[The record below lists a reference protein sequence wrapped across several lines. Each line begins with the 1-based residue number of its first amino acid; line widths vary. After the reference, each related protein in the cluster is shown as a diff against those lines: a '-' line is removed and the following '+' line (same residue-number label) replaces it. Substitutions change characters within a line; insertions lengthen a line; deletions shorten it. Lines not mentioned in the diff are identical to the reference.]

1 MPNARSACMND
12 RAFWHSDPEALLA
25 NAAMALEAKRAIGN
39 LIGRDWSY
47 VDRHLGAVLLDAVR
61 LVPESDVRRRREDRM
76 LLDWVSRLISEIPPD
91 DPYRPQVLRRL
102 KQVI

>member
-1 MPNARSACMND
+1 MVDARWNRMNE
-12 RAFWHSDPEALLA
+12 RLFWHSDPDALLA
-25 NAAMALEAKRAIGN
+25 NAAMALQAKREIGQ

-61 LVPESDVRRRREDRM
+61 LVPESSHRRRREDRK
-76 LLDWVSRLISEIPPD
+76 LVDWVSRLISEIPPD

-102 KQVI
+102 KQVL